1 MELEVL
7 DTNFSRIA
15 IADSYESMIWTDRY
29 NQYGDFE
36 LYLGMERSLLDVYKP
51 DYYLVSDDSE
61 YAMII
66 ENTKITT
73 STEEGNHFI
82 VTGRSLESILAR
94 RIVWTQTNIY
104 GNLQNGV
111 KKLINENIINPSLAA
126 RKISNFVFEE
136 SDDPVVTAA
145 SFDELQFTGETVY
158 DAITKMCD
166 AFDLGF
172 KVTLNSDNQF
182 VFKLYAGK
190 DRSYKQDSLPYV
202 VFSPTFENIINS
214 DYYEAKENYC
224 NVTLVAGEGEG
235 AARTTRVVGDNTS
248 TELNRRELFTDAR
261 DLSSNVDGGTLTP
274 AQYQAVLQTR
284 GEEKLKEVEIIKEFE
299 GQVEPTQMYRYGE
312 HFFMGDITEL
322 ENEYGLET
330 RVRVMEYI
338 HSDSDQGIE
347 EYPTFKVLD
356 TEQT

>member
-1 MELEVL
+1 MNLEVL
-7 DTNFSRIA
+7 DTNFNRIA

-29 NQYGDFE
+29 NQCGDFE
-36 LYLGMERSLLDVYKP
+36 IYLGMDRSLLDVYKP

-61 YAMII
+61 YVMII

-82 VTGRSLESILAR
+82 VTGRSLESILTK

-111 KKLINENIINPSLAA
+111 KKLLNENVISPSIVE
-126 RKISNFVFEE
+126 RRIPNFVFEE
-136 SDDPVVTAA
+136 STDPIVTAA
-145 SFDELQFTGETVY
+145 SFEELQYTGDTLY
-158 DAITKMCD
+158 DVICKMCD
-166 AFDLGF
+166 AFELGF
-172 KVTLNSDNQF
+172 KITLNDNNEF

-224 NVTLVAGEGEG
+224 NITLVAGEDEG
-235 AARTTRVVGDNTS
+235 ASRKTAIVGDT
-248 TELNRRELFTDAR
+248 TATGLNRRELFTDAR
-261 DLSSNVDGGTLTP
+261 DLSSDVDGGTLTP
-274 AQYQAVLQTR
+274 TQYQNVLKAR
-284 GEEKLKEVEIIKEFE
+284 GEEKLKEVEIVKEFE

-312 HFFMGDITEL
+312 HFYMGDITEL

-347 EYPTFKVLD
+347 EYPTFKVL
-356 TEQT
+356 ESNQN